1 MLPVPLRRASSAGF
15 AYSTGWLLS
24 WRSRWHQRAR
34 RRHRVCGNVTHHNY
48 SSGLLLPEILRNLEE
63 DDYARYDFFLIPS
76 R

>member
-1 MLPVPLRRASSAGF
+1 MLPVPVRRASSTGF
-15 AYSTGWLLS
+15 AYSAGWLL
-24 WRSRWHQRAR
+24 WRSSRWHQRAR

-48 SSGLLLPEILRNLEE
+48 SGLLLPEILRNLEE